1 MESITESID
10 TVTNNSARIKVIGV
24 GGGGGNAVQKMISSN
39 LTGIQF
45 LCANT
50 DMQALCNVN
59 APVKIQ
65 LGEKLTRG
73 LGAGA
78 NPEVGKNAAIESTNA
93 IREALGEQPDL
104 VFITA
109 GMGGGTGTGAAPV
122 IAQIAKDMNAL
133 TIGVVTKPFSFEGSK
148 KQKVAEAGIM
158 EFKKYVDSLIIIPN
172 DRLQSLAQ
180 KGASIASMLDKANE
194 VLLNAVQGIS
204 DVITKGGLINVDFAD
219 VRTTMQQMGLAIMG
233 IGRASGEN
241 RAREATHQAIVS
253 PLIEDASLESA
264 KAILYNVTASS
275 DLGMAEIT
283 EIGNMIK
290 EAAKEDINIIF
301 GIVSNEEMGDELQV
315 TVIATGIEPQVED
328 DIVPPAESTVIP
340 FDQSKKDTGFK
351 PPFIKPKP
359 VEQPRNLNQNVE
371 PATRNPRRM
380 PQDFYY
386 EDLNMPKSTYA
397 QYGNYGNRNRPHI
410 PGQDEFI
417 YNEEELEIPTFIRKL
432 AD

>member
-10 TVTNNSARIKVIGV
+10 TVANNSARIKVIGV
-24 GGGGGNAVQKMISSN
+24 GGGGGNAVQKMITSN

-180 KGASIASMLDKANE
+180 RDASIVSMLDKANE

-204 DVITKGGLINVDFAD
+204 DVITKGGMINVDFAD

-275 DLGMAEIT
+275 DLGMSEIS

-301 GIVSNEEMGDELQV
+301 GIVNDEDMGDELKV
-315 TVIATGIEPQVED
+315 TVIATGIEPQTED
-328 DIVPPAESTVIP
+328 EIVPPVDSTVIP

-351 PPFIKPKP
+351 PPFIKQQPA
-359 VEQPRNLNQNVE
+359 EQTKNLNQNVE
-371 PATRNPRRM
+371 PVTRQPRRSS
-380 PQDFYY
+380 QDIYY
-386 EDLNMPKSTYA
+386 DDLSMPKSPYA
-397 QYGNYGNRNRPHI
+397 QYGNYGNRNRTHI

-417 YNEEELEIPTFIRKL
+417 YNEEELEIPTFIRRL